1 VRWIIDAQ
9 LPPVLAELLR
19 QRGHE
24 AEHVGDAGLL
34 QAEDNTIWQ
43 RALAD
48 GAVIITKDEDFPIR
62 ASASRSA
69 PCIVWLRLGNASRRA
84 LLAWLEPRL
93 PAIEARVEQGEK
105 LIEVR

>member
-1 VRWIIDAQ
+1 
-9 LPPVLAELLR
+9 VLAQLLR

-24 AEHVGDAGLL
+24 AQHVSDAGLA
-34 QAEDNTIWQ
+34 QAEDDTIWQ

-62 ASASRSA
+62 ASASRS
-69 PCIVWLRLGNASRRA
+69 PPSIVWLRIGNASRGA
-84 LLAWLEPRL
+84 LFAWLEPRL
-93 PAIEARVEQGEK
+93 PAIETRLQEGEK

>member
-1 VRWIIDAQ
+1 MRWIIDAQ
-9 LPPVLAELLR
+9 LPPVLIRLLGP
-19 QRGHE
+19 RGHE
-24 AEHVGDAGLL
+24 AEHVAEVGLR
-34 QAEDNTIWQ
+34 QADDNTIWQ

-48 GAVIITKDEDFPIR
+48 DAIIITKDEDFPIR

-69 PCIVWLRLGNASRRA
+69 PRIVWLRIGNASRRA

-93 PAIEARVEQGEK
+93 PAIEARLKQGER

>member
-1 VRWIIDAQ
+1 
-9 LPPVLAELLR
+9 
-19 QRGHE
+19 
-24 AEHVGDAGLL
+24 LL
-34 QAEDNTIWQ
+34 QAEDDAIWQ
-43 RALAD
+43 RALAN

-69 PCIVWLRLGNASRRA
+69 PCIVWLRIGNASRRA

-93 PAIEARVEQGEK
+93 PAIEIRVEQGEK